1 MLDLA
6 HEGHQGIVK
15 TKERLRSKVWWPGI
29 DKEAEKN
36 CSKCFGCQMV
46 SKHVPPP
53 PIKPTRLPERAWQ
66 EIAVDLLGTLPTGEH
81 LLVVVNY
88 FSRWMEVDVLRS
100 TTGAAVIN
108 HQMLRQPFCKVWCA
122 SWFTN

>member
-29 DKEAEKN
+29 DKEAENK
-36 CSKCFGCQMV
+36 CRECFGCQMV
-46 SKHVPPP
+46 LKNVPPP

-66 EIAVDLLGTLPTGEH
+66 EIAVDLLGPY
-81 LLVVVNY
+81 LL
-88 FSRWMEVDVLRS
+88 ES
-100 TTGAAVIN
+100 TFLWWSIISQDGW
-108 HQMLRQPFCKVWCA
+108 K
-122 SWFTN
+122 